1 MESFGPLSLLITG
14 IASIL
19 CVVASAVVS
28 WRLGSRSTRPKKPPP
43 SAPPMSD
50 FEIRFAKV
58 EADQAELFSTLQ
70 RLTTTMRRLSSRA
83 GMEMVRERKA
93 NEPPPPGT
101 PKAQV
106 REFYKLNGLSH
117 VEVAMRHKPSNN
129 LEKGS
134 EE

>member
-1 MESFGPLSLLITG
+1 MPMESFGPLSLLITG

-83 GMEMVRERKA
+83 GMEELRERRA
-93 NEPPPPGT
+93 NEPPPLGT
-101 PKAQV
+101 PKSKLREHYGIAGKTPQQVAQMQLIQGAK
-106 REFYKLNGLSH
+106 E
-117 VEVAMRHKPSNN
+117 
-129 LEKGS
+129 
-134 EE
+134 